1 MADINIA
8 ALPAAGAFADA
19 DIFHIS
25 QSGADKKTTL
35 SALDTRFSK
44 VDIFGLTENTTPT
57 TALFVPVA
65 VDGTIANNRKV
76 SLEKLGELVQA
87 ESFFT
92 NDEDVDSTDEIPFRQ
107 DDSARLKQCTV
118 GGLAKRILTFTDLAN
133 SLTAATVVDTD
144 YSAVYDSS
152 VTEPKKI
159 TIQEYRQSMLNT
171 ATLNALTDV
180 TIDNADTLYVYDA
193 STSEAK
199 KITYSNIK
207 AAITAALPFDD
218 RISSTTADSA
228 AGLIDFQGGIKTN
241 TIVPS
246 SGTSVALTGT
256 LSATTEMSSAL
267 GNFTNVKGKVLG
279 TNGNS
284 GSLYIESVSSGSK
297 FNIKGNELTPV
308 DDNTTDLGTSLAK
321 YKALYAYSV
330 NTGALSATTS
340 AALPYGTTVRNATND
355 ANLVLMDSD
364 TINRPNVINKD
375 ILPAAT
381 ETTIGALKLATLA
394 EVKAQSLA
402 STTQAIT
409 AALLSQCIILN
420 NDSGDPAAYTA
431 EGDPIYIGHIELGGL
446 LINYGW
452 IGDGVN
458 AMALTQTVVLEAAG
472 LNGKDYTSDEYGVF
486 TGVSSNVATGAV
498 REVAGTRTTSGWTFA
513 LSGSAITYRLSF
525 FTIGK
530 A

>member
-171 ATLNALTDV
+171 ATLNALTNS

-228 AGLIDFQGGIKTN
+228 AGLIDFQAGIKTN

-284 GSLYIESVSSGSK
+284 GSLYIDSVSSGSK
-297 FNIKGNELTPV
+297 FNIKGNEFTPV

-321 YKALYAYSV
+321 YKALYSYSV

-340 AALPYGTTVRNATND
+340 AALPNNVTVRNAGNSS
-355 ANLVLMDSD
+355 NLSLMNSD
-364 TINRPNVINKD
+364 VINSTL
-375 ILPAAT
+375 LPSAT
-381 ETTIGALKLATLA
+381 TTTVGALELATLA

-402 STTQAIT
+402 ATTQAIT
-409 AALLSQCIILN
+409 AALLSQCITLN

-452 IGDGVN
+452 IGDGVS
-458 AMALTQTVVLEAAG
+458 AMALTQTVVFEAAG
-472 LNGKDYTSDEYGVF
+472 LNGKDYTSTEFGVMSG
-486 TGVSSNVATGAV
+486 TTTNAATGWV
-498 REVAGTRTTSGWTFA
+498 REVKGTRTTSGFTFA
-513 LSGSAITYRLSF
+513 LSGSAVTYRVSF
-525 FTIGK
+525 LTIGK